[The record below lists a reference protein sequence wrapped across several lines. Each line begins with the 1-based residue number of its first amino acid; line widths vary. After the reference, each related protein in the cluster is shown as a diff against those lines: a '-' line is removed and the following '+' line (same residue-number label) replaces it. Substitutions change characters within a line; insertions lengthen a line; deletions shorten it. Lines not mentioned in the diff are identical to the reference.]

1 LRELFP
7 NAVKTS
13 PAFFTIG
20 LGEDVQSLHGHA
32 VTLCSVAM
40 TRFTALLSV
49 CAIAFAG
56 IATAQATKTAADGI
70 YTDAQ
75 AQRGND
81 LYQNNCASC
90 HGGALQGE
98 EENPPLSGKHF
109 FTRFGGMPVSAL
121 YGFINTQ
128 MPLGQ
133 AGALGVQGNAD
144 VTAYILQVNKF
155 PAGQAEL
162 PADLPT
168 LRTITVNKQ

>member
-1 LRELFP
+1 
-7 NAVKTS
+7 
-13 PAFFTIG
+13 
-20 LGEDVQSLHGHA
+20 
-32 VTLCSVAM
+32 VTLTKVFCVFVPA
-40 TRFTALLSV
+40 ALL
-49 CAIAFAG
+49 A
-56 IATAQATKTAADGI
+56 ATVAVAQTPPTTKIAADGV

-90 HGGALQGE
+90 HGGGLQGE

-133 AGALGVQGNAD
+133 AGALGAQGNAD
-144 VTAYILQVNKF
+144 VTAYILSVNRF